1 MEAKIGEWGETKDL
15 LITDMPMIFS
25 NARTWIL
32 ALLTAVICPGMV
44 AGTEPE
50 PERPEYRRE
59 QLVLDSSEFAKAGE
73 MAYLAFPALI
83 RVGEEEVLISYKR
96 GKSHALDPGAVIE
109 ALRFNTENNEVVSRE
124 VLGGDPELIFQM
136 GEWIAFPNGRIG
148 NFVDVQR
155 VVMDKGKKRHHRV
168 GTYWCSSEDGGRTF
182 SSMKRLGKI
191 EGVEYG
197 YIFEGIVS
205 KGRVYMLSMSFPEL
219 TALKSSLNEK
229 GERVYGE
236 VSVIASSD
244 NGASWEHVRNLSR
257 EFGGIDINESSLIAD
272 GEGFIVATRGYDS
285 VARLHRVDQDFRVI
299 KERNLTEEYEAVGS
313 HIGRPRLFSREG
325 KLYVLGRNHTPQGPM
340 ELVLLRLDSKS
351 LGIERFVVLG
361 PEGGDKM
368 ADGYYAV
375 AYFRGSG
382 EGTMFN
388 VITYRRPGGAANA
401 DIIRLEFRWDEVR

>member
-1 MEAKIGEWGETKDL
+1 
-15 LITDMPMIFS
+15 MIFF

-32 ALLTAVICPGMV
+32 ALLTAAICPGMV

-83 RVGEEEVLISYKR
+83 RVGEEEEVLISYKR

-109 ALRFNTENNEVVSRE
+109 ALRFNTENNELVSRE

-168 GTYWCSSEDGGRTF
+168 GTYWSSSEDGGQTF
-182 SSMKRLGKI
+182 SSMKRVGKI

-205 KGRVYMLSMSFPEL
+205 KGRVYMLAMSFPEL
-219 TALKSSLNEK
+219 TALKSSMNEK

-244 NGASWEHVRNLSR
+244 NGESWEHVLNLSR

-272 GEGFIVATRGYDS
+272 GEGFIVSTRGYDS

-313 HIGRPRLFSREG
+313 HIGRLRLFSRQG
-325 KLYVLGRNHTPQGPM
+325 NLYVLGRNHTPPGTHG
-340 ELVLLRLDSKS
+340 V
-351 LGIERFVVLG
+351 GVAAHRFEFPGHRTLCG
-361 PEGGDKM
+361 ARPEGGNKM

-382 EGTMFN
+382 EGTRFN
-388 VITYRRPGGAANA
+388 VITYRRPGGEANA
-401 DIIRLEFRWDEVR
+401 DIVRLEFRWDEVR